1 MEHYLLKVIVEYG
14 GVTGYQNST
23 NAITNNCYNLK
34 KITGKSSVGGII
46 GGNAKGTISNCFTIG
61 EVEGKTTYFHS
72 IMGSGQDN
80 ADTTVTNCYYLNSLS
95 VTDTVGTAK
104 SDADMKAQAFVDAL
118 NASQADAPWKMDE
131 NINQGYPIFKWQ
143 K

>member
-1 MEHYLLKVIVEYG
+1 MEYG
-14 GVTGYQNST
+14 GVTGYQN
-23 NAITNNCYNLK
+23 NASSLTDNCYNLRK
-34 KITGKSSVGGII
+34 VTGNGSVGGII
-46 GGNAKGTISNCFTIG
+46 GGNAIGTISNCYNVG
-61 EVEGKTTYFHS
+61 EVVGTTANVHS
-72 IMGSGQDN
+72 LMGAGQGN